1 MFGKIIGGFAGS
13 QIAKST
19 SGIGGAT
26 GTLLGVG
33 AATVAKRLSIPAL
46 VAVTAGG
53 YLVKK
58 YMDRKDQTPA
68 SDKAPS
74 PVVNRTPPEVAPA
87 VV

>member
-13 QIAKST
+13 KIAKST

-33 AATVAKRLSIPAL
+33 AATIAKRLSIPAL

-58 YMDRKDQTPA
+58 YMDRKDETPT
-68 SDKAPS
+68 SDKAPN
-74 PVVNRTPPEVAPA
+74 PVINRTPPEVEPA
-87 VV
+87 IV